1 MLPPNVC
8 FQLPADMVSYP
19 CKMESSATP
28 LQKSHN
34 SHTLYFFSDTLN
46 ATKVLNWLTV
56 HKIILY
62 SLHILCMLQSI
73 LVKKNSD
80 LKICI
85 NILQ

>member
-1 MLPPNVC
+1 MLHPNVC
-8 FQLPADMVSYP
+8 FQLPTDMVSYP

-34 SHTLYFFSDTLN
+34 SHTLCFFSDTLN

-80 LKICI
+80 LKICVS
-85 NILQ
+85 ILQ